1 MKGIWGLPQNIDS
14 LIKFKPSKITHLWS
28 YLIFNFL
35 PSVEVFE
42 MIAAVK
48 GDRGITFFPDSLG
61 YKLKI
66 CMALLMTVPAASIL
80 LTVVKVPKVLW
91 GHVYC
96 RNIAEVIV
104 AQ

>member
-1 MKGIWGLPQNIDS
+1 MFNCLP
-14 LIKFKPSKITHLWS
+14 
-28 YLIFNFL
+28 L
-35 PSVEVFE
+35 PGVEVFE
-42 MIAAVK
+42 LIAAVK

-61 YKLKI
+61 YKRKI

-80 LTVVKVPKVLW
+80 RTVVKVPEVFW
-91 GHVYC
+91 GHVYS

>member
-1 MKGIWGLPQNIDS
+1 MPQNIDS
-14 LIKFKPSKITHLWS
+14 LIKFQPAKRTHLWS
-28 YLIFNFL
+28 YLIFNCL

-80 LTVVKVPKVLW
+80 LTVVKVPKVL
-91 GHVYC
+91 
-96 RNIAEVIV
+96 
-104 AQ
+104 